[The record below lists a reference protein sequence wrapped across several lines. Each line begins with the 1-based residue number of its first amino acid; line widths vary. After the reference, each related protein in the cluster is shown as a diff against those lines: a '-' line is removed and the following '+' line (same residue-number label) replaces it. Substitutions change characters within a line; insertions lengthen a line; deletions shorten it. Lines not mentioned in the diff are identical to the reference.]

1 MNMRQLLVNPVLS
14 KEFRVRM
21 RSKKTPGIISFYLA
35 ALAIVVFTVMYF
47 AIKDRPGYQA
57 SSAQGFF
64 ILLSA
69 LQYGLIIFATP
80 GLTAGVIS
88 GERERQT
95 LSLLLTTNLSAW
107 QIIVGKWMSSLSFM
121 ILLVLASMP
130 LYSLVLLF
138 GSVSPLQM
146 MQTFGVYFVTMIS
159 IGAMGV
165 LMSTLIKRTGAAAV
179 ATYSVV
185 FAYTTLLSIVTWI
198 MVKSIDDDLRAAAQ
212 TTGHM
217 ASIITHPLFDWL
229 NFLVAINP
237 VNAVVYVFLNDKWM
251 INDVTVQEMMF
262 HPYTTFIVF
271 YVILTVLI
279 LALASFLIRR
289 IQIRP

>member
-21 RSKKTPGIISFYLA
+21 RSQKTPWIISLYLA

-47 AIKDRPGYQA
+47 STKNQPGYQA
-57 SSAQGFF
+57 SSSQGFF
-64 ILLSA
+64 LLLSA

-107 QIIVGKWMSSLSFM
+107 QIIIGKWMSSLSFM
-121 ILLVLASMP
+121 MLLVLASMP

-146 MQTFGVYFVTMIS
+146 MQTFGVYFVTMLS

-198 MVKSIDDDLRAAAQ
+198 MMDSIQDDLQAAAQ

-217 ASIITHPLFDWL
+217 ANISTHPLFDWL

-237 VNAVVYVFLNDKWM
+237 VNAVVYVFLNEKWM
-251 INDVTVQEMMF
+251 IGDVTIHEMMF

-271 YVILTVLI
+271 YAILTVLI

>member
-1 MNMRQLLVNPVLS
+1 MNVRQLLVNPVLS

-21 RSKKTPGIISFYLA
+21 RSKKTPWIISLYLA
-35 ALAIVVFTVMYF
+35 AIAIVVFTIMYF
-47 AIKDRPGYQA
+47 ETKDRPGYYA
-57 SSAQGFF
+57 SSSQGFF
-64 ILLSA
+64 LLLSA

-95 LSLLLTTNLSAW
+95 LSILLTTNLSAW
-107 QIIVGKWMSSLSFM
+107 QIIIGKWMSSLSFM

-146 MQTFGVYFVTMIS
+146 MQMFGIYLITMLA
-159 IGAMGV
+159 IGAVGV

-185 FAYTTLLSIVTWI
+185 FAYTTVLSLITWI
-198 MVKSIDDDLRAAAQ
+198 MYESMMDDLRAAVQ
-212 TTGHM
+212 GM
-217 ASIITHPLFDWL
+217 GEVASISTHSLFEWL
-229 NFLVAINP
+229 NFLIAINP
-237 VNAVVYVFLNDKWM
+237 VNAALYVFVNERMM
-251 INDVTVQEMMF
+251 IGETGATDLLF

-271 YVILTVLI
+271 YAVLTILV

-289 IQIRP
+289 IQVRP